1 VASYLEPSHIN
12 PLNQSLILENIFS
25 PAVLFFFM
33 GAAAVCL
40 RINLEIPPPISK
52 LLSIYLLIAIG
63 FKGGVELVRSGLSG
77 SVVTVLLMC
86 LMMAIVVPLYGF
98 PILRRRFGPEDSAA
112 LAASFGSIS
121 AVTFIT
127 ASSFLNEIKVEHS
140 GFMIAA
146 LALMESP
153 AIVMG
158 LILNARSQSQSKNTP
173 STSPQLSTII
183 QTSILNTSVY
193 LLLGSLVVGALSETF
208 DHSGVEKIAPFTNQ
222 IFYGVL
228 CLFLLEMGISAA
240 SRIGELKKSGLFLI
254 AFSILF
260 PVLNAFVAI
269 ALASLFKLD
278 PGNALLFVILCA
290 SASYIAV
297 PAALKTALPHSNP
310 SLYLSAALGVTF
322 PFNIIV
328 GIPLYF
334 SVIER
339 LSA

>member
-1 VASYLEPSHIN
+1 ME
-12 PLNQSLILENIFS
+12 LI
-25 PAVLFFFM
+25 V
-33 GAAAVCL
+33 
-40 RINLEIPPPISK
+40 
-52 LLSIYLLIAIG
+52 
-63 FKGGVELVRSGLSG
+63 SGLSG
-77 SVVTVLLMC
+77 SVLKILLLC
-86 LMMAIVVPLYGF
+86 FVMAVIVPVYAF
-98 PILRRRFGPEDSAA
+98 PILRQRFGSGDSAA

-127 ASSFLNEIKVEHS
+127 ASSFLNELAVEHS

-158 LILNARSQSQSKNTP
+158 LILHEKSKQTP
-173 STSPQLSTII
+173 NNEQGKKKKFATII
-183 QTSILNTSVY
+183 QTSILNTSVF
-193 LLLGSLVVGALSETF
+193 LLLGALVVGALSEFF

-240 SRIGELKKSGLFLI
+240 SRINELRKSGIFLI

-260 PVLNAFVAI
+260 PLFNAFIAI
-269 ALASLFKLD
+269 ALARFFSLE

-297 PAALKTALPHSNP
+297 PAAMRSSLPNANP

-322 PFNIIV
+322 PFNIII

-334 SVIER
+334 SLIQKF
-339 LSA
+339 SS

>member
-1 VASYLEPSHIN
+1 M
-12 PLNQSLILENIFS
+12 NQALIFENIFS
-25 PAVLFFFM
+25 PAVLFFLL
-33 GAAAVCL
+33 GALAVFL
-40 RINLEIPPPISK
+40 KINLEIPQPVSK
-52 LLSIYLLIAIG
+52 LLSLYLLISIG
-63 FKGGVELVRSGLSG
+63 FKGGVELIVSGLSG
-77 SVVTVLLMC
+77 SVLKILLLC
-86 LMMAIVVPLYGF
+86 FVMAVIVPVYAF
-98 PILRRRFGPEDSAA
+98 PILRQRFGSGDSAA

-127 ASSFLNEIKVEHS
+127 ASSFLNELAVEHS

-158 LILNARSQSQSKNTP
+158 LILHEKSKQTP
-173 STSPQLSTII
+173 NNEQGKKKKFATII
-183 QTSILNTSVY
+183 QTSILNTSVF
-193 LLLGSLVVGALSETF
+193 LLLGALVVGALSEFF

-240 SRIGELKKSGLFLI
+240 SRINELRKSGIFLI
-254 AFSILF
+254 AFSVLF
-260 PVLNAFVAI
+260 PLFNAFIAI
-269 ALASLFKLD
+269 ALARFFSLE

-297 PAALKTALPHSNP
+297 PAAMRSSLPNANP

-322 PFNIIV
+322 PFNIII

-334 SVIER
+334 SLIQKF
-339 LSA
+339 SS

>member
-1 VASYLEPSHIN
+1 M
-12 PLNQSLILENIFS
+12 NQSLIFENIFS

-33 GAAAVCL
+33 GALAVFL
-40 RINLEIPPPISK
+40 KINLEIPQPVSK
-52 LLSIYLLIAIG
+52 LLSLYLLISIG
-63 FKGGVELVRSGLSG
+63 FKGGVELIVSGLSV
-77 SVVTVLLMC
+77 SVLKILLLC
-86 LMMAIVVPLYGF
+86 FIMAVIVPVYAF
-98 PILRRRFGPEDSAA
+98 PILKQRFDTGDSAA

-127 ASSFLNEIKVEHS
+127 ASSFLNELKIEHS

-158 LILNARSQSQSKNTP
+158 LILHEKSKKIPNNE
-173 STSPQLSTII
+173 SEKKRKLVSII
-183 QTSILNTSVY
+183 QTSILNTSVF
-193 LLLGSLVVGALSETF
+193 LLLGALAVGALSEFF

-240 SRIGELKKSGLFLI
+240 SRITELRKSGMFLI
-254 AFSILF
+254 TFSILF
-260 PVLNAFVAI
+260 PLFNAFIAI
-269 ALASLFKLD
+269 ALARFFSLE

-297 PAALKTALPHSNP
+297 PAAMRSSLPNANP

-322 PFNIIV
+322 PFNIII

-334 SVIER
+334 SLIQKF
-339 LSA
+339 SA

>member
-1 VASYLEPSHIN
+1 M
-12 PLNQSLILENIFS
+12 NQALIFENIFS
-25 PAVLFFFM
+25 PAVLFFLL
-33 GAAAVCL
+33 GALAVFL
-40 RINLEIPPPISK
+40 KINLEIPQPVSK
-52 LLSIYLLIAIG
+52 LLSLYLLISIG
-63 FKGGVELVRSGLSG
+63 FKGGVELIVSGLSG
-77 SVVTVLLMC
+77 SVLKILLLC
-86 LMMAIVVPLYGF
+86 FVMAVIVPVYAF
-98 PILRRRFGPEDSAA
+98 PILRQRFDSGDSAA

-127 ASSFLNEIKVEHS
+127 ASSFLNELAVEHS

-158 LILNARSQSQSKNTP
+158 LILHEKSKQTP
-173 STSPQLSTII
+173 NNEQGKKRKFATII
-183 QTSILNTSVY
+183 QTSILNTSVF
-193 LLLGSLVVGALSETF
+193 LLLGALVVGALSEFF

-240 SRIGELKKSGLFLI
+240 SRINELRKSGIFLI
-254 AFSILF
+254 AFSVLF
-260 PVLNAFVAI
+260 PLFNAFIAI
-269 ALASLFKLD
+269 ALARFFSLE

-297 PAALKTALPHSNP
+297 PAAMRSSLPNANP

-322 PFNIIV
+322 PFNIII

-334 SVIER
+334 SLIQKF
-339 LSA
+339 SS

>member
-1 VASYLEPSHIN
+1 M
-12 PLNQSLILENIFS
+12 NQALIFENIFS
-25 PAVLFFFM
+25 PAVLFFLL
-33 GAAAVCL
+33 GALAVFL
-40 RINLEIPPPISK
+40 KINLEIPQPVSK
-52 LLSIYLLIAIG
+52 LLSLYLLISIG
-63 FKGGVELVRSGLSG
+63 FKGGVELIVSGLSG
-77 SVVTVLLMC
+77 SVLKILLLC
-86 LMMAIVVPLYGF
+86 FVMAVIVPVYAF
-98 PILRRRFGPEDSAA
+98 PILRQRFSSGDSAA

-127 ASSFLNEIKVEHS
+127 ASSFLNELAVEHS

-158 LILNARSQSQSKNTP
+158 LILHEKSKQTP
-173 STSPQLSTII
+173 NNEQGKKKKFATII
-183 QTSILNTSVY
+183 QTSILNTSVF
-193 LLLGSLVVGALSETF
+193 LLLGALVVGALSEFF

-240 SRIGELKKSGLFLI
+240 SRINELRKSGIFLI

-260 PVLNAFVAI
+260 PLFNAFIAI
-269 ALASLFKLD
+269 ALARFFSLE

-297 PAALKTALPHSNP
+297 PAAMRSSLPNANP

-322 PFNIIV
+322 PFNIII

-334 SVIER
+334 SLIQKF
-339 LSA
+339 SS

>member
-1 VASYLEPSHIN
+1 MGGL
-12 PLNQSLILENIFS
+12 
-25 PAVLFFFM
+25 AVFLK
-33 GAAAVCL
+33 
-40 RINLEIPPPISK
+40 INLEIPQPVSK

-63 FKGGVELVRSGLSG
+63 FKGGVELVLSGLSG
-77 SVVTVLLMC
+77 SVLKVLLLC
-86 LMMAIVVPLYGF
+86 FVMAVVVPVYAF
-98 PILRRRFGPEDSAA
+98 PILRQRFEPGDSAA

-158 LILNARSQSQSKNTP
+158 LILHGKSKR
-173 STSPQLSTII
+173 TSSDESKQKTQLSSII
-183 QTSILNTSVY
+183 QTSILNTSVF
-193 LLLGSLVVGALSETF
+193 LLLGALAVGALSEFF

-228 CLFLLEMGISAA
+228 CLFLLEMGLSAA
-240 SRIGELKKSGLFLI
+240 SRINELRKSGLFLI

-260 PVLNAFVAI
+260 PLLNAFVAI
-269 ALASLFKLD
+269 ALASFFNLE

-297 PAALKTALPHSNP
+297 PAAMRSALPNANP

-334 SVIER
+334 SLIQKF
-339 LSA
+339 SAS

>member
-1 VASYLEPSHIN
+1 MD
-12 PLNQSLILENIFS
+12 QTLIFENIFS

-33 GAAAVCL
+33 GALAVFL
-40 RINLEIPPPISK
+40 KINLEIPQPVSK
-52 LLSIYLLIAIG
+52 LLSLYLLISIG
-63 FKGGVELVRSGLSG
+63 FKGGVELMVSGLSG
-77 SVVTVLLMC
+77 SVLKILLLC
-86 LMMAIVVPLYGF
+86 FVMAVIIPVYAF
-98 PILRRRFGPEDSAA
+98 PILRQRFDPGDSAA

-127 ASSFLNEIKVEHS
+127 ASSFLNELKVEHS

-158 LILNARSQSQSKNTP
+158 LILHGKSKQAPNNE
-173 STSPQLSTII
+173 SGKKRKLANII
-183 QTSILNTSVY
+183 QTSILNTSVF
-193 LLLGSLVVGALSETF
+193 LLLGALAVGALSEFF

-240 SRIGELKKSGLFLI
+240 SRINELRKSGMFLI

-260 PVLNAFVAI
+260 PLFNAFIAI
-269 ALASLFKLD
+269 ALTRFFSLE

-297 PAALKTALPHSNP
+297 PAAMRSSLPNANP

-322 PFNIIV
+322 PFNIII

-334 SVIER
+334 SLIQKF
-339 LSA
+339 SA

>member
-1 VASYLEPSHIN
+1 M
-12 PLNQSLILENIFS
+12 NQALIFENIFS
-25 PAVLFFFM
+25 PAVLFFLL
-33 GAAAVCL
+33 GALAVFL
-40 RINLEIPPPISK
+40 KINLEIPQPVSK
-52 LLSIYLLIAIG
+52 LLSLYLLISIG
-63 FKGGVELVRSGLSG
+63 FKGGVELIVSGLSG
-77 SVVTVLLMC
+77 SVLKILILCFV
-86 LMMAIVVPLYGF
+86 MAVIVPVYAF
-98 PILRRRFGPEDSAA
+98 PILRQRFDSGDSAA
-112 LAASFGSIS
+112 LSASFGSIS

-127 ASSFLNEIKVEHS
+127 ASSFLNELAVEHS

-158 LILNARSQSQSKNTP
+158 LILHEKSKQTP
-173 STSPQLSTII
+173 NNEQEKKRKFATII
-183 QTSILNTSVY
+183 QTSILNTSVF
-193 LLLGSLVVGALSETF
+193 LLLGALVVGALSEFF

-240 SRIGELKKSGLFLI
+240 SRINELRKSGIFLI
-254 AFSILF
+254 AFSVLF
-260 PVLNAFVAI
+260 PLFNAFIAI
-269 ALASLFKLD
+269 ALARFFSLE

-297 PAALKTALPHSNP
+297 PAAMRSSLPNANP

-322 PFNIIV
+322 LFNIII

-334 SVIER
+334 S
-339 LSA
+339 LTQKFSS

>member
-1 VASYLEPSHIN
+1 M
-12 PLNQSLILENIFS
+12 NQSLILENIFS
-25 PAVLFFFM
+25 PAVLFFVM
-33 GAAAVCL
+33 GITAVLL

-52 LLSIYLLIAIG
+52 LYSIYLLISIG
-63 FKGGVELVRSGLSG
+63 FKGGVELVLSGLSA
-77 SVVTVLLMC
+77 SVLKILFLCFV
-86 LMMAIVVPLYGF
+86 MAVIVPIYGF
-98 PILRRRFGPEDSAA
+98 PILRQRFEPEDSAA

-127 ASSFLNEIKVEHS
+127 ASSFLNEIQVPHS

-158 LILNARSQSQSKNTP
+158 LILYEKSKSP
-173 STSPQLSTII
+173 AKGGMKEKTSLTNIV
-183 QTSILNTSVY
+183 QTSILNTSVF
-193 LLLGSLVVGALSETF
+193 LLIGALITGALSEFF

-228 CLFLLEMGISAA
+228 CLFLLEMGISAG
-240 SRIGELKKSGLFLI
+240 SRISELRKSGIFLI

-260 PVLNAFVAI
+260 PLLNACIAI
-269 ALASLFKLD
+269 ALAAFFSLE
-278 PGNALLFVILCA
+278 PGNALLFVILSA

-297 PAALKTALPHSNP
+297 PAAMRTALPKANP

-334 SVIER
+334 SLIQR
-339 LSA
+339 FST